1 MNTREF
7 ALTALFIAV
16 VCVATMVVRIPIPQT
31 NGYMNLGDS
40 MVLLAAVAFAPW
52 QAFMVG
58 GVGSA
63 LADLFGGYPQWAI
76 WTLIIK
82 GVEALAAGGVL
93 RLLKIPTSRI
103 SVPQIVAFILAAAWM
118 VLGYYAAESFMYDSK
133 AALAELPANIVQA
146 SGSVILASLLMP
158 AMQRF
163 LVSRSA
169 EEK

>member
-1 MNTREF
+1 MKTREF

-40 MVLLAAVAFAPW
+40 MVLLAAVVFAPW

-63 LADLFGGYPQWAI
+63 LADLFGGYPQWAV

-82 GVEALAAGGVL
+82 GFEALLAGGLL
-93 RLLKIPTSRI
+93 RFFKLSTQRVSLT
-103 SVPQIVAFILAAAWM
+103 QILVFALATAWM
-118 VLGYYAAESFMYDSK
+118 VLGYFAAETVMYDSK

-146 SGSVILASLLMP
+146 TGSVILATFLMP
-158 AMQRF
+158 VMQRI
-163 LVSRSA
+163 LGLRPA
-169 EEK
+169 G

>member
-7 ALTALFIAV
+7 ALTALFIAA

-40 MVLLAAVAFAPW
+40 MVLLAAVAFGPW

-82 GVEALAAGGVL
+82 GVEALLAGSLL
-93 RLLKIPTSRI
+93 RLFKASTQRI
-103 SVPQIVAFILAAAWM
+103 SPAQVLVFILATAWM
-118 VLGYYAAESFMYDSK
+118 VLGYYTAETIMYDSK
-133 AALAELPANIVQA
+133 AALAELPANVVQA
-146 SGSVILASLLMP
+146 SGSVVLATLLMP
-158 AMQRF
+158 VMQRI
-163 LVSRSA
+163 LSA
-169 EEK
+169 RKAEK

>member
-1 MNTREF
+1 MKTRDF

-40 MVLLAAVAFAPW
+40 MVLLAAVVFGPW

-63 LADLFGGYPQWAI
+63 LADLFGGYPQWAL

-82 GVEALAAGGVL
+82 GIEALLAGTLL
-93 RLLKIPTSRI
+93 RLLKISSLRV
-103 SVPQIVAFILAAAWM
+103 SVPQILVFILATAWM
-118 VLGYYAAESFMYDSK
+118 VLGYYAAESIMYDSK
-133 AALAELPANIVQA
+133 AALAELPANVVQA

-158 AMQRF
+158 VMQRI
-163 LVSRSA
+163 LGARAS
-169 EEK
+169 EE